1 MSLQRMQRGLV
12 YCRGSRAGGSNLDCT
27 AQAIRL
33 PLQNELPALRFSE
46 PHGAKQSSPL
56 MPTKAKN
63 TEQATGDCSGLR
75 NDRAIYLDVIELEL
89 EIAAIGLSTGE
100 QQPQDERVYV

>member
-1 MSLQRMQRGLV
+1 
-12 YCRGSRAGGSNLDCT
+12 
-27 AQAIRL
+27 
-33 PLQNELPALRFSE
+33 
-46 PHGAKQSSPL
+46 

>member
-1 MSLQRMQRGLV
+1 MPAAVIWIALRRR
-12 YCRGSRAGGSNLDCT
+12 YACRYRTSS
-27 AQAIRL
+27 
-33 PLQNELPALRFSE
+33 PALRFPE